1 MYTKLKDYEIISEL
15 HSEARTSIFRGK
27 RISDGCS
34 VIIKINNKK
43 YQTNEDT
50 KRLKEEFEIGNRIK
64 SNNVIKYIDL
74 INYNNGLAIIQ
85 EYFNGESID
94 KLNKFGVF
102 DLEEFLLISI
112 QICSA
117 LKKIHAENIIHGAIN
132 PSNVLYN
139 RQTGEVKIINFSSA
153 VQLSNKNYILEDI
166 NIFEGSLNYI
176 SPEQTGRMN
185 RTADYRSDFYSLGIT
200 FYEMLTG
207 KVPFPSKDLMELIY
221 SHVAKEP
228 EDINKINSAI
238 PKVVSDII
246 LKLIAKNPEDR
257 YKSAFGLKKDFERC
271 LMNVENNF
279 SKSFKLGKYDF
290 SGQFFMPQKLYGR
303 DNEFQILMESFD
315 RVREGASEL
324 FIIWGALGM
333 GKSAI
338 VHEFC
343 SYIKKKHGYFTF
355 GKFEQFQNDIP
366 YSAIIQS
373 LGNFIN
379 QLLMESSNKLEGWK
393 QSILKAVG
401 NNGQVIIDVIPAL
414 ELIIGKQPTVS
425 QLGAVENQ
433 NRFNFV
439 FKNFIQIIAT
449 AIHPFV
455 IFIDDLQWADSS
467 SLNFLKMI
475 ITNKSNKHLLV
486 VGAYRDNDT
495 SFLYPITSWAA
506 EMIQDK
512 TITNTINL
520 KELQKKDVQL
530 LLEDTLVS
538 LDQDLMEFQELADC
552 IWNKTQGN
560 PFFVKQFLRSLYD
573 FGYLWFDY
581 RLSTWRFN
589 TEEIKKM
596 NITENVIDLLN
607 SKIKTLNPK
616 AILWLKYAACIGNQ
630 FNLQTLALVGD
641 NPAEIILHSLGEA
654 VEIGLI
660 YVDKSEFQQQ
670 VQGYIKFKF
679 VHDRIQQA
687 VYSMISEDEK
697 YVIHLQLGQLYLKNC
712 SDLNNSEQLF
722 EIVRQ
727 LNAGSSII
735 IDEAKKVKLAE
746 LNLKAGIM
754 AKKSSAYSSSYAYF
768 NKGIKLLSNNTWKDY
783 YDLTLQLHS
792 DITEASYLINK
803 YDEMDEFAE
812 TVLTNGKTLIDKI
825 KVYRTKIEA
834 CKTQLNLKKAMK
846 ISASVL
852 KALEIDIPS
861 KPKSC
866 DLEKAFN
873 ITWKALSEI
882 QIKELINLPLM
893 KDPEKLAAMEI
904 LLSSTS
910 VALQLDHK
918 LGNIIMCKMMELII
932 RYGNTPFAP
941 AVYSYY
947 TSVLCSHIND
957 IELKEKL
964 DKYIEL
970 AYRLVKISNN
980 LVENPKMKQYKSLV
994 MDTGNVLVMHWKEHI
1009 RETLKPCIEGYWS
1022 GVENGSFEY
1031 AGYCIFVYSKNTFY
1045 SGRNLN
1051 LVEKE
1056 IDINIKR
1063 LQKIQHGVSNIWIN
1077 ILGQTVQNL
1086 QGKCKNVLVFNG
1098 DYFDEDKII
1107 PIIEDIGDI
1116 HGMHL
1121 FYLTKMMLNYY
1132 FQNYSAAIEYAR
1144 KIEKNVGIFG
1154 GTIDL
1159 TVFNFYDSLI
1169 RLSIHFNLTKEEQN
1183 YNLAKIE
1190 CNQAKMNTWS
1200 KLAPMNFLHKYYL
1213 VQAELYKISG
1223 NYNEA
1228 EEYYTKSISLAKEN
1242 EYLNDEALAYELA
1255 GKFYLDKHKDNSAKV
1270 YLCAARS
1277 KYQHLDAVAKVK
1289 EMENS
1294 YPNFFS
1300 YNNRSIDTVQNIDLF
1315 SIMKASQAI
1324 SSEINLD
1331 ALLSRL
1337 MTVMI
1342 ENMGAQ
1348 RGFFILKRG
1357 DKLMIEAYVGEAGNK
1372 KQILT
1377 SMPVDE
1383 CEELPKTVIR
1393 FTGRTGEDVI
1403 YPEKIDKSFFNNDT
1417 YIINQK
1423 PKSFIS
1429 KAVKLKNE
1437 IKGILYLEN
1446 NLIEGAFRPDR
1457 VKIIEILSA
1466 QAAISLENAMLYNT
1480 LEQNMK
1486 DKLRDS
1492 EIKLNITAS
1501 SAGVGLWDWNIETG
1515 ENIINEE
1522 WGKMLGYTVEELM
1535 PVNFDTWI
1543 KLIHPED
1550 TPRVMECIEQCFS
1563 KKIYWYECEL
1573 RLKHKSGDWVWIK
1586 DRGRVIEW
1594 DEHDKP
1600 IRMSGIHMN
1609 ISERKKSEDELKIA
1623 KQTIEE
1629 VNILKNQFLVNTSSE
1644 ESALMS
1650 KFGETSNLIVNTDK
1664 AKELERTNLIL
1675 QEVNGI
1681 LEGEIERYSKTE
1693 LELKNAKAEAD
1704 NANIAKSNFIAN
1716 ISHELRTP
1724 IAVILSGIQLIEVNI
1739 NSNESENKQNLSNHI
1754 RTIKQNCYR
1763 LLRLVNNIIDVTKF
1777 DAGFRKLD
1785 LKNLNIVSLVEDITI
1800 SVVEYA
1806 KLKGIT
1812 IIFDTDEEEKI
1823 IAVDPDKIERI
1834 LLNLLSNAIKF
1845 TPKKGCIFVKILN
1858 KTDSVIVSIE
1868 DTGIGVPAEK
1878 KEMIF
1883 EKFQQI
1889 DNTFTR
1895 KNEGSGI
1902 GLSIVK
1908 SFVELHDGKISLT
1921 SELGKGSKF
1930 IIEFPVKKLH
1940 ENQLQKPQNQTE
1952 NSSSLVDT
1960 LNIEFSD
1967 IYFD

>member
-15 HSEARTSIFRGK
+15 HSGARTSIFRGK

-34 VIIKINNKK
+34 VIIKINNIK

-117 LKKIHAENIIHGAIN
+117 LKKIHAKNIIHGAIN

-139 RQTGEVKIINFSSA
+139 RQTGEVKIINFSNA
-153 VQLSNKNYILEDI
+153 VHLSNKNYILADI

-200 FYEMLTG
+200 FYEMLAG
-207 KVPFPSKDLMELIY
+207 KVPFPSKDLIELIY

-228 EDINKINSAI
+228 EGINKINSAI

-290 SGQFFMPQKLYGR
+290 SGQFFIPQKLYGR
-303 DNEFQILMESFD
+303 DKEFQILMESFD

-324 FIIWGALGM
+324 FIIWGAPGM

-373 LGNFIN
+373 LDNFIN

-414 ELIIGKQPTVS
+414 ELIIGKQPAVS

-495 SFLYPITSWAA
+495 SFLYPITSWVA

-630 FNLQTLALVGD
+630 FDLQTLALVGD
-641 NPAEIILHSLGEA
+641 NPAEIILHSLEEA
-654 VEIGLI
+654 VEIGMI

-697 YVIHLQLGQLYLKNC
+697 CVIHLQLGQLYLKNC

-727 LNAGSSII
+727 LNAGSAII

-746 LNLKAGIM
+746 LYLKAGIM
-754 AKKSSAYSSSYAYF
+754 AKKSSAYSSAYNYF
-768 NKGIKLLSNNTWKDY
+768 SEGIKLLSSNAWEEN
-783 YDLTLQLHS
+783 YDLTLQLYS
-792 DITEASYLINK
+792 DITEAAHLINE
-803 YDEMDEFAE
+803 YNEMDKFGGI
-812 TVLTNGKTLIDKI
+812 VLSNGKTLLDKI
-825 KVYRTKIEA
+825 KVYKIKIEA
-834 CKTQLNLKKAMK
+834 YQAELNLKEAMET
-846 ISASVL
+846 SATVL
-852 KALEIDIPS
+852 KHLGIYIPRE
-861 KPKSC
+861 PNQY
-866 DLEKAFN
+866 DFEVAFKN
-873 ITWKALSEI
+873 TWKTISVMQVEKLT
-882 QIKELINLPLM
+882 ELPQL
-893 KDPEKLAAMEI
+893 KDPVKLAAMQI
-904 LLSSTS
+904 LLSSTP
-910 VALQLDHK
+910 VAFQLDSI
-918 LGNIIMCKMMELII
+918 LGNIVICKMVELTVKF
-932 RYGNTPFAP
+932 GNTPFAP
-941 AVYSYY
+941 VVYSFYAN
-947 TSVLCSHIND
+947 TLCSHINN
-957 IELKEKL
+957 IELGDKL
-964 DKYIEL
+964 EEYIEL
-970 AYRLVKISNN
+970 AYKLEKMSDK
-980 LVENPKMKQYKSLV
+980 LVESQNMKQYKSLV
-994 MDTGNVLVMHWKEHI
+994 MDANNTFTKHWKEHI
-1009 RETLKPCIEGYWS
+1009 RETFKPYIEGYWS
-1022 GVENGSFEY
+1022 GVENGNFEY
-1031 AGYCIFVYSKNTFY
+1031 AGYCASMYSKNSLY
-1045 SGRNLN
+1045 AGQILE
-1051 LVEKE
+1051 VAGKE

-1063 LQKIQHGVSNIWIN
+1063 LQKMQQGLSIIWIN
-1077 ILGQTVQNL
+1077 IFGQTIQNL
-1086 QGKCKNVLVFNG
+1086 QGRCQNVLEFNG
-1098 DYFDEDKII
+1098 DYFDEDRML
-1107 PIIEDIGDI
+1107 PIIQGIGDI
-1116 HGMHL
+1116 QGMQ
-1121 FYLTKMMLNYY
+1121 YLYLAKMMLSYY
-1132 FQNYSAAIEYAR
+1132 FKNYSGAIECGQ
-1144 KIEKNVGIFG
+1144 KIEENINGFG
-1154 GTIDL
+1154 GMIDIAI
-1159 TVFNFYDSLI
+1159 FYFYDSLI
-1169 RLSIHFNLTKEEQN
+1169 RLALHFTLTKEEQN
-1183 YNLAKIE
+1183 LNLVRVNN
-1190 CNQAKMNTWS
+1190 NQAKMLMWS
-1200 KLAPMNFLHKYYL
+1200 KLAPMNFLHKFYL
-1213 VQAELYKISG
+1213 VQAELCKVSG
-1223 NYNEA
+1223 NYSEA
-1228 EEYYTKSISLAKEN
+1228 KEYYDKSINLAKEN
-1242 EYLNDEALAYELA
+1242 EYLNEEALAYELA
-1255 GKFYLDKHKDNSAKV
+1255 GKFYLNECKLDTAKV
-1270 YLCAARS
+1270 YLMEARN
-1277 KYQHLDAVAKVK
+1277 KYQHWGAAAKV
-1289 EMENS
+1289 ENLDDT
-1294 YPNFFS
+1294 YPNLFS
-1300 YNNRSIDTVQNIDLF
+1300 GSNEKIDSHQNIDLF

-1324 SSEINLD
+1324 SSEINLEG
-1331 ALLSRL
+1331 LLSRL

-1342 ENMGAQ
+1342 ENVGAQ

-1357 DKLMIEAYVGEAGNK
+1357 DKLMIEAYLGEAENK

-1377 SMPVDE
+1377 SLPLDE

-1393 FTGRTGEDVI
+1393 YTGRTGEDVI
-1403 YPEKIDKSFFNNDT
+1403 FPEKIDKSFFNNDT

-1535 PVNFDTWI
+1535 PANIDTWI

-1550 TPRVMECIEQCFS
+1550 TSRVMECIEQCFS

-1650 KFGETSNLIVNTDK
+1650 KIGETSNLIVNTDK